1 MSKGVLV
8 LQIPCGEVSYEFEIP
23 RDDIPNEGGP
33 RRWREEGRRGRGGE
47 GQWRC

>member
-23 RDDIPNEGGP
+23 RDDIPNEGGAQE
-33 RRWREEGRRGRGGE
+33 EEGGG
-47 GQWRC
+47 